1 MSVKENVEKTE
12 ELREEV
18 ETTEIKPVTG
28 EVEVVKT
35 KKLKLKPKAKKAL
48 KIAGIIVGGL
58 TLFGLGK
65 VLGRKSAEDEVEFDD
80 SEIKNLMESVEQGPE
95 TDIEIIEGE
104 DEVII
109 REFKK

>member
-35 KKLKLKPKAKKAL
+35 KKLKLKPKAKKVL
-48 KIAGIIVGGL
+48 KIVGVVLGGL
-58 TLFGLGK
+58 TLFGLGNA
-65 VLGRKSAEDEVEFDD
+65 LGRKSAEDEVEYDD
-80 SEIKNLMESVEQGPE
+80 SEITNVNYEIETTENVEDSNE
-95 TDIEIIEGE
+95 
-104 DEVII
+104 
-109 REFKK
+109 